1 MQTKEELEHW
11 YAVADPWLY
20 KLTPDDEIRKNL
32 ILDFLPL
39 NYQRALDIGC
49 GEGFV
54 TTDLPAIEIHG
65 IEISDNA
72 ARRLPWNVK
81 RVHSPEGLYDLV
93 MTTGTLYQQYDHVQI
108 YNWIKQSACR
118 HILVAGNNEHLID
131 YDFGKIINQKEFTY
145 RQYYI
150 ADLHTY
156 RQYIQRVTLY
166 EVGA

>member
-39 NYQRALDIGC
+39 NYQRALDVGC

-93 MTTGTLYQQYDHVQI
+93 MTTGTLYQQYDHAQI

-131 YDFGKIINQKEFTY
+131 YEKFPLEVNFNFIYLKYNYKI
-145 RQYYI
+145 
-150 ADLHTY
+150 
-156 RQYIQRVTLY
+156 
-166 EVGA
+166 